1 MDFFKSFF
9 WWSLC
14 EKISFHYIYVMT
26 EPSLTFPWMTLIEW
40 YKENGRHNL
49 EWRDYTIEQDILAYR
64 IWLSEIFLQQTQV
77 ERVRGYFDRILKV
90 YPTVNA
96 LAWASYEVFFPYYQW
111 MGYYSRARNLLK
123 TASIISTDYA
133 GKFPREKSL
142 LQKLPG
148 VWWYTSSAIMA
159 FGFWEAYLAWD
170 TNLEKVFARYFHRS
184 RLDRLTETE
193 KNIIEINFRDFIG
206 SYTSIT
212 DREKAVR
219 AINNALMDF
228 AATID
233 LKNPDMIDW
242 DNYPIQSGEFY
253 ATRGALEPREI
264 KKSQSFPTPDATVI
278 VILHKD
284 HKEYYSPHD
293 CQSPRS
299 DDLSLWNR
307 DTEWQNTVP
316 KSFLHSLRWKDED
329 ISYHPFILPSSLTRD
344 TRKYVQDFFREKYG
358 LELSV
363 RPAHKKWISEEG
375 KPYIVVNAQIQ
386 VWEHPFIIFKK
397 K

>member
-1 MDFFKSFF
+1 
-9 WWSLC
+9 
-14 EKISFHYIYVMT
+14 MT